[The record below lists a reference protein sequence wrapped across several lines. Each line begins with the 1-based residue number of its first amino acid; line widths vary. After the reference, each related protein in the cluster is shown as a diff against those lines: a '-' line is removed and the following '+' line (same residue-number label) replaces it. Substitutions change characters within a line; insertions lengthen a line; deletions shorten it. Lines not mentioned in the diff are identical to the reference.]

1 MKYFEDLAI
10 GDTDEIGA
18 FTFSTDNIKR
28 FARDFDPQRFHVDE
42 TAAEASLYGG
52 LIASGWQVAAIWM
65 KLLVAHQETEIARAR
80 TLGKPVV
87 KLGPSPGFRN
97 MAWIKPVRPGD
108 TLRYTVEITGK
119 KESASR
125 PEWGIVSM
133 LSSAV
138 NQQGEQAFRFDGV
151 VFWERRGGG

>member
-18 FTFSTDNIKR
+18 FTFSAENIKR
-28 FARDFDPQRFHVDE
+28 FATLYDPQPFHVDE
-42 TAAEASLYGG
+42 AAAEASHFGG
-52 LIASGWQVAAIWM
+52 LVASGWQVAAVWM
-65 KLLVAHQETEIARAR
+65 KLLVAHQEVEIARAR
-80 TLGKPVV
+80 QLGKPVV

-97 MAWIKPVRPGD
+97 MVWAKPVRAGD
-108 TLRYTVEITGK
+108 TLRYSVEITGK

-133 LSSAV
+133 QSSAL
-138 NQQGEQAFRFDGV
+138 NQHGEQAFRFEGT
-151 VFWERRGGG
+151 VFWERRG

>member
-18 FTFSTDNIKR
+18 FTFSAENIKR
-28 FARDFDPQRFHVDE
+28 FATLYDPQPFHVDE
-42 TAAEASLYGG
+42 AAAADSHFGG
-52 LIASGWQVAAIWM
+52 LVASGWQVAAVWM
-65 KLLVAHQETEIARAR
+65 KLLVAHQEVEIIRAR
-80 TLGKPVV
+80 QLGKPVV

-97 MAWIKPVRPGD
+97 MVWARPVRAGD
-108 TLRYTVEITGK
+108 TLRYSVEITGK

-133 LSSAV
+133 LSSAL
-138 NQQGEQAFRFDGV
+138 NQHGEQAFRFEGT
-151 VFWERRGGG
+151 VFWERRG

>member
-18 FTFSTDNIKR
+18 FTFSAENIKR
-28 FARDFDPQRFHVDE
+28 FATLYDPQPFHVDE
-42 TAAEASLYGG
+42 AAAEASHFGG
-52 LIASGWQVAAIWM
+52 LVASGWQVAAVWM
-65 KLLVAHQETEIARAR
+65 KLLVAHQEVEIARAHQ
-80 TLGKPVV
+80 LGKPVV

-97 MAWIKPVRPGD
+97 MVWARPVRAGD
-108 TLRYTVEITGK
+108 TLRYSVEVTGK

-133 LSSAV
+133 LNSAL
-138 NQQGEQAFRFDGV
+138 NQHGEQAFRFEGI
-151 VFWERRGGG
+151 VFWERRG

>member
-18 FTFSTDNIKR
+18 FTFSAENIKR
-28 FARDFDPQRFHVDE
+28 FAVLYDPQPFHVDE
-42 TAAEASLYGG
+42 AAAEASHFGG
-52 LIASGWQVAAIWM
+52 LVASGWQVAAVWM
-65 KLLVAHQETEIARAR
+65 KLLVAHQEVEIARAR
-80 TLGKPVV
+80 QLGKPVV

-97 MAWIKPVRPGD
+97 MVWAKPVRAGD
-108 TLRYTVEITGK
+108 TLRYSVEITGK

-133 LSSAV
+133 QSSAL
-138 NQQGEQAFRFDGV
+138 NQHGEQAFRFEGT
-151 VFWERRGGG
+151 VFWERRG

>member
-18 FTFSTDNIKR
+18 FTFSAENIKR
-28 FARDFDPQRFHVDE
+28 FAGLYDPQPFHVDE
-42 TAAEASLYGG
+42 TAAEASHFGG
-52 LIASGWQVAAIWM
+52 LVASGWQVAAVWM
-65 KLLVAHQETEIARAR
+65 KLLVAHQEVEIARAR
-80 TLGKPVV
+80 QLGKPVV

-97 MAWIKPVRPGD
+97 MVWARPVHAGD
-108 TLRYTVEITGK
+108 TLRYSVEITGK

-133 LSSAV
+133 LSSAL
-138 NQQGEQAFRFDGV
+138 NQHGEQAFRFEGT
-151 VFWERRGGG
+151 VFWERRG

>member
-18 FTFSTDNIKR
+18 FTFSVDNIKR
-28 FARDFDPQRFHVDE
+28 FATAYDPQPFHID
-42 TAAEASLYGG
+42 AAAAAASHYGG
-52 LIASGWQVAAIWM
+52 LIASGWQVASVWM
-65 KLLVAHQETEIARAR
+65 KLLVAHQEAEIARAQM
-80 TLGKPVV
+80 LGKPVV

-97 MAWIKPVRPGD
+97 MVWAKPVRPGD
-108 TLRYTVEITGK
+108 TLRYSVEIAAK

-133 LSSAV
+133 LSSAR
-138 NQQGEQAFRFDGV
+138 NQHGEQAFKFDGV
-151 VFWERRGGG
+151 VFWERRGS

>member
-18 FTFSTDNIKR
+18 FTFSVENIKR
-28 FARDFDPQRFHVDE
+28 FAVLYDPQPFHVDE
-42 TAAEASLYGG
+42 AAAAASHFGG
-52 LIASGWQVAAIWM
+52 LVASGWQVAAVWM
-65 KLLVAHQETEIARAR
+65 KLLVAHQEVEIARAHQ
-80 TLGKPVV
+80 LGKPVV

-97 MAWIKPVRPGD
+97 MVWAKPVRAGD
-108 TLRYTVEITGK
+108 TLRYSVEITGK

-133 LSSAV
+133 LSSAI
-138 NQQGEQAFRFDGV
+138 NQHGEQAFRFEGT
-151 VFWERRGGG
+151 VFWERRG

>member
-18 FTFSTDNIKR
+18 FTFSAENIKR
-28 FARDFDPQRFHVDE
+28 FATLYDPQPFHVDE
-42 TAAEASLYGG
+42 AAAEASHFGG
-52 LIASGWQVAAIWM
+52 LVASGWQVAAVWM
-65 KLLVAHQETEIARAR
+65 KLLVAHQEVEIARAHQ
-80 TLGKPVV
+80 LGKPVV

-97 MAWIKPVRPGD
+97 MVWARPVRAGD
-108 TLRYTVEITGK
+108 TLRYSVEVTGK

-133 LSSAV
+133 LSSAL
-138 NQQGEQAFRFDGV
+138 NQHGEQAFRFEGI
-151 VFWERRGGG
+151 VFWERRG

>member
-18 FTFSTDNIKR
+18 FTFSAENIKR
-28 FARDFDPQRFHVDE
+28 FATLYDPQPFHVDE
-42 TAAEASLYGG
+42 AAAEASHFGG
-52 LIASGWQVAAIWM
+52 LVASGWQVAAVWM
-65 KLLVAHQETEIARAR
+65 KLLVAHQEVEIARAHQ
-80 TLGKPVV
+80 LGKPVV

-97 MAWIKPVRPGD
+97 MVWARPVRAGD
-108 TLRYTVEITGK
+108 TLRYSVEVTGK

-133 LSSAV
+133 LSSAL
-138 NQQGEQAFRFDGV
+138 NQHGEQAFRFEGT
-151 VFWERRGGG
+151 VFWERRG

>member
-18 FTFSTDNIKR
+18 FTFSVENIKR
-28 FARDFDPQRFHVDE
+28 FAVLYDPQPFHVDE
-42 TAAEASLYGG
+42 AAAAASHFGG
-52 LIASGWQVAAIWM
+52 LVASGWQVAAVWM
-65 KLLVAHQETEIARAR
+65 KLLVAHQEVEIIRAR
-80 TLGKPVV
+80 QLGKPVV

-97 MAWIKPVRPGD
+97 MVWAKPVHAGD
-108 TLRYTVEITGK
+108 TLRYSVEITGK

-133 LSSAV
+133 LSSAI
-138 NQQGEQAFRFDGV
+138 NQHGEQAFRFEGT
-151 VFWERRGGG
+151 VFWERRG

>member
-18 FTFSTDNIKR
+18 FTFSAENIKR
-28 FARDFDPQRFHVDE
+28 FATLYDPQPFHVDE
-42 TAAEASLYGG
+42 AAAEASHFGG
-52 LIASGWQVAAIWM
+52 LVASGWQVAAVWM
-65 KLLVAHQETEIARAR
+65 KLLVAHQEVEIARAHQ
-80 TLGKPVV
+80 LGKPVV

-97 MAWIKPVRPGD
+97 MVWARPVRAGD
-108 TLRYTVEITGK
+108 TLRYSVEVTGK

-133 LSSAV
+133 LSSAL
-138 NQQGEQAFRFDGV
+138 NQQGEQAFRFEGT
-151 VFWERRGGG
+151 VFWERRG